1 MMAAM
6 ISASRRVFAALLLLA
21 ACMGLVT
28 SLAMAQTWPA
38 RPVRVLVPFPA
49 GSSPDVTLRIVAPR
63 LAEALGQPVVVENR
77 GGAAGIIGAEI
88 VARAAPDGY
97 TLLYPVNSVI
107 CANEHLYS
115 KLPYDPLK
123 SFVPVTM
130 TVSFGYVLLAR
141 TTFPVNDLRSLIA
154 MARAEPG
161 KLNFGSAGLGAG
173 NHVVM
178 EMLLDMTGT
187 RMVHIPNRD
196 SAVSVASGESDISM
210 VPSTTAIPLVRG
222 GRTKA
227 FGVTLPARL
236 AALPDVPA
244 IGEVVPGYAADAWHG
259 FLAPAGT
266 PTAVVDRIAF
276 EVGQILRVPEVAQ
289 RLRDIGLEPV
299 GDSPA
304 HFAAT
309 VRADYDK
316 WGKAIRSAGIRLD

>member
-1 MMAAM
+1 MMGAS
-6 ISASRRVFAALLLLA
+6 IRASRRLFAALWILGVWVGFA
-21 ACMGLVT
+21 G
-28 SLAMAQTWPA
+28 SLAQAQGWPA
-38 RPVRVLVPFPA
+38 RPVRVVVPFPA
-49 GSSPDVTLRIVAPR
+49 GSSPDVTLRMVSPR

-88 VARAAPDGY
+88 VSRAAPDGY

-107 CANEHLYS
+107 CANQHLYS
-115 KLPYDPLK
+115 KLPYDPIK
-123 SFVPVTM
+123 GFVPVTM
-130 TVSFGYVLLAR
+130 TVNFGYVLLAR

-154 MARAEPG
+154 LARAEPG

-178 EMLLDMTGT
+178 EMLLEMTGT
-187 RMVHIPNRD
+187 KMVHIPNHD
-196 SAVSVASGESDISM
+196 SAVSVASGASDISM

-222 GRTKA
+222 GRTRA
-227 FGVTLPARL
+227 FGVTLPTRL

-244 IGEVVPGYAADAWHG
+244 IGEIVPGYAADAWHG

-266 PTAVVDRIAF
+266 PTAVVERIAV
-276 EVGQILRVPEVAQ
+276 EVGQILRLPEVAQ

-299 GDSPA
+299 GDTPA

-309 VRADYDK
+309 VRADHDK
-316 WGKAIRSAGIRLD
+316 WGKAIRAAGIRLD

>member
-1 MMAAM
+1 MMNRLTLKLSVVPCL
-6 ISASRRVFAALLLLA
+6 IVAS
-21 ACMGLVT
+21 MGLAG
-28 SLAMAQTWPA
+28 SLAQAQAPSWPS
-38 RPVRVLVPFPA
+38 RPVRVVVPFPA
-49 GSSPDVTLRIVAPR
+49 GSSPDVTLRMVAPR
-63 LAEALGQPVVVENR
+63 LAEVLGQPVVVENR

-88 VARAAPDGY
+88 VAKAAPDGH

-107 CANEHLYS
+107 CANQHLYS

-130 TVSFGYVLLAR
+130 TVNFGYVLLAR
-141 TTFPVNDLRSLIA
+141 TSFAATDLRSLIA
-154 MARAEPG
+154 LARAEPG
-161 KLNFGSAGLGAG
+161 RLNFGSAGLGAG

-178 EMLLDMTGT
+178 EMLLDMTGMK
-187 RMVHIPNRD
+187 MVHIPNHD

-222 GRTKA
+222 GRTRA
-227 FGVTLPARL
+227 FGVTLPTRL

-244 IGEVVPGYAADAWHG
+244 IGEIVPGYSADAWHG

-266 PTAVVDRIAF
+266 PAAVVERLAT
-276 EVGQILRVPEVAQ
+276 EVGYILRLPEVGQ

-299 GDSPA
+299 GDTPA

-316 WGKAIRSAGIRLD
+316 WGKAIRAAGIRLD